1 MQRRSTYKKTL
12 RKKQH
17 GLNTDLKQGGI
28 RFMTPNEIDA
38 SIPNSA
44 DYSHALKIFWVNG
57 WDSSLIGLTPQPNA
71 ADFWLVLHIP
81 AYLGVTNPANDMS
94 FIKQIWMSI
103 SSNELYTRT
112 YTASSGWKDFAQ
124 K

>member
-1 MQRRSTYKKTL
+1 
-12 RKKQH
+12 
-17 GLNTDLKQGGI
+17 
-28 RFMTPNEIDA
+28 MTPNEIDA